1 MTAATTP
8 PLSGAGTTTSS
19 RVVDSFLSSLLL
31 LLLLTIGQK
40 ALGFVRSVLV
50 CRWLPAEELGTWSLL
65 HTMVLT
71 VSPLLL
77 LSIPACFGR
86 YFAIYESRGQ
96 LRGFIRQAAI
106 VCFCSLTLGGIVLWL
121 QRATIAQWALGDPNL
136 GHLILAA
143 AVVLLPFGVFSFVM
157 EMILALRQGRLASN
171 LNLVSTLTLTVATLG
186 FLFLC
191 GSTVWAV
198 LYAFALS
205 SMVPLIIGFPACRR
219 VWRGLPA
226 DQAALDWSS
235 TWSGMLPVLLLF
247 FVSDLV
253 GNLFF
258 TVDKFMIVNL
268 YQASSETVL
277 YEVGT
282 YEAMQVLPAVMMAV
296 VIWVARTLLPYTAR
310 AWEEGQLAE
319 VRLQTHLAIKLVGWC
334 ALTLSLFLVAMAGPL
349 CHVLFNGKYDTAIGL
364 MPALAYFYLGC
375 SLSLLWM
382 NYFWCAGVARWS
394 LLGTV
399 AGLVVNAVVNY
410 YLVPQYGIA
419 GAAWGTACGIA
430 AQQLIHLVVAARL
443 GLGWDLGLVALM
455 LGSSLLVVD
464 HGGALAWLAWLAL
477 LVGFTGVYSRE
488 EQSRLHAVAAG
499 LWDKVT
505 RRHRKT

>member
-8 PLSGAGTTTSS
+8 PLTGAISATST
-19 RVVDSFLSSLLL
+19 RAVDSFLSSLLL

-50 CRWLPAEELGTWSLL
+50 CRWLPAEELGTWSML

-86 YFAIYESRGQ
+86 YFSIYESRGQ
-96 LRGFIRQAAI
+96 LRGFIRQAMVI
-106 VCFCSLTLGGIVLWL
+106 CFGSLGLGVGLLCL
-121 QRATIAQWALGDPNL
+121 QRGTIAEWALGDANL
-136 GHLILAA
+136 GHLISAA
-143 AVVLLPFGVFSFVM
+143 AIVLLPFGVFSFVM
-157 EMILALRQGRLASN
+157 EMMLALRHGRLASN
-171 LNLVSTLTLTVATLG
+171 LNLVSTLTLTLATLG

-191 GSTVWAV
+191 GSTAWAV

-205 SMVPLIIGFPACRR
+205 SMVPLIIGFPAWRR
-219 VWRGLPA
+219 VWAGLPA
-226 DQAALDWSS
+226 DQATLNWSS

-268 YQASSETVL
+268 YQATSQTVL
-277 YEVGT
+277 HEVGT

-310 AWEEGQLAE
+310 AWEEGQFAE
-319 VRLQTHLAIKLVGWC
+319 VRLQTHLALKLVGGC
-334 ALTLSLFLVAMAGPL
+334 GLTLSLFLVATAGPL
-349 CHVLFNGKYDTAIGL
+349 CHVLFNGKYDSAIGL

-375 SLSLLWM
+375 CLSLLWM
-382 NYFWCAGVARWS
+382 NYFWCAGIARWS

-410 YLVPQYGIA
+410 YLVPQYGIE

-430 AQQLIHLVVAARL
+430 AQQLTHLVVAARL

-455 LGSSLLVVD
+455 LGSSLLVIG
-464 HGGALAWLAWLAL
+464 HGNALAWLAWLVL
-477 LVGFTGVYSRE
+477 LIGFTGIFSHE
-488 EQSRLHAVAAG
+488 EQRRLHAVAVG
-499 LWDKVT
+499 LWNKVT
-505 RRHRKT
+505 RRHREN